1 MASELMAVRQ
11 DCCDEI
17 DPYERLLTD
26 AMHGDALLFVRS
38 DAVEAAWAIVEPI
51 LGNATPLFDYEP
63 GTWGPMEADG
73 LASEIGGWHNPQGVA

>member
-1 MASELMAVRQ
+1 MAPELMAVRQ

-38 DAVEAAWAIVEPI
+38 DAVEADLDRI
-51 LGNATPLFDYEP
+51 LWGDRCMGLSYLFIIQLEFSP
-63 GTWGPMEADG
+63 KRRAR
-73 LASEIGGWHNPQGVA
+73 A